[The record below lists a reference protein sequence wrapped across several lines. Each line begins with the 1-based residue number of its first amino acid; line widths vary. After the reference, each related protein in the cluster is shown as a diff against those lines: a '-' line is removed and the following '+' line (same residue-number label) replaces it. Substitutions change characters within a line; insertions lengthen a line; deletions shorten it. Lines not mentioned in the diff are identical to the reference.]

1 MAYNVPAHACTA
13 KTESGCFNPHGVTS
27 VAAPA
32 PENKIKEPTRLV
44 FFGGD
49 SNMQV
54 AHCKNKTLVLTQ
66 LGLSQLQLPILSH
79 A

>member
-1 MAYNVPAHACTA
+1 MVCNVPAHAHC
-13 KTESGCFNPHGVTS
+13 KNRV
-27 VAAPA
+27 VALTHIGLPQLQ
-32 PENKIKEPTRLV
+32 PQHQRMIKEPTRSV

-66 LGLSQLQLPILSH
+66 LGLSQLQLPILNH